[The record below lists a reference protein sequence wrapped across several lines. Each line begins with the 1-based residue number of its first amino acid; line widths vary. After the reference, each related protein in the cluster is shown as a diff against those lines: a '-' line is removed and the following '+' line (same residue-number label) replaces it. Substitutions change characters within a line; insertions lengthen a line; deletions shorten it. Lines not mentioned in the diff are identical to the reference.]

1 MTLMNFNEV
10 FVSYDGNDDAKEVIV
25 MYVDKVV
32 FEVLLTTK
40 LFKADAKL
48 VPDLHKF
55 PVISLS

>member
-1 MTLMNFNEV
+1 MIFNEV
-10 FVSYDGNDDAKEVIV
+10 FVTYDDNDDVKEAFG

-32 FEVLLTTK
+32 LEVLLTTK
-40 LFKADAKL
+40 LFKTDVKL